1 MTLEGTLCYSC
12 GSLFNANA
20 PKCDDFDRFNTSQ
33 RARCQPNEGCLMYTW
48 QKSATKKG
56 LYPGAA
62 SLLTHFVILHKKRF
76 CSGVIREC
84 FSTSFKLGQRSQ
96 PVQVTP
102 FCQLQRTQS
111 DASSSIRACICT
123 EDFCNDEPADN
134 NQIGKDPTGNNP
146 NGALKTVVVKHRST
160 DCADYT
166 DCTD

>member
-1 MTLEGTLCYSC
+1 
-12 GSLFNANA
+12 
-20 PKCDDFDRFNTSQ
+20 
-33 RARCQPNEGCLMYTW
+33 MYTW

-146 NGALKTVVVKHRST
+146 NGALKILTFFSKALFCHEITYVFHLF
-160 DCADYT
+160 DDLQ
-166 DCTD
+166 

>member
-1 MTLEGTLCYSC
+1 
-12 GSLFNANA
+12 
-20 PKCDDFDRFNTSQ
+20 
-33 RARCQPNEGCLMYTW
+33 MYTW

-134 NQIGKDPTGNNP
+134 NQIGKDSTGNNP
-146 NGALKTVVVKHRST
+146 NGALKILTFFSKALFCHETMYFIYSMT
-160 DCADYT
+160 FSNTKLLCCKY
-166 DCTD
+166 CNCCQH